1 MISGVGFPGVAGDVT
16 LRAEEKASVPGA
28 ASVCFRLGSQ
38 KASAVARVA
47 PTLSL
52 YLGWHFILSFFALLA
67 VIGGLILLFDTIELM
82 RRAVGDE
89 NLAFQTVLGMALL
102 KMPHTIQA
110 VLPFTVM
117 IAMMFA
123 LFRLSRSHELVVMRS
138 AGVSVWQFLAPA
150 LVLAGVLG
158 LINLTA
164 VDPLAANM
172 YESYQRMDQGLLRR
186 NAASLNIG
194 KAGLWLREERDGK
207 GIVVHAATVR
217 QEAGTLHLAGVSIF
231 RTDSAEKLE
240 GRYDAETGELA
251 DGLFRLRNVWD
262 MVPGRPPVFRDALA
276 LPTALTFAQVESSFA
291 PPETLSFWEL
301 PEFIRFSR
309 ASGFSALPHRLYWHS
324 LLATPFLLC
333 AMVLLAS
340 VFFLTSNARLA
351 GWTARGIAG
360 VGTGFLFYFFSR
372 FTYALGLSATLPIA
386 LAAWAP
392 SAVAGLLGLA
402 YLFHREDG

>member
-1 MISGVGFPGVAGDVT
+1 M
-16 LRAEEKASVPGA
+16 
-28 ASVCFRLGSQ
+28 Q
-38 KASAVARVA
+38 KASTVTRVT
-47 PTLSL
+47 PTLSV
-52 YLGWHFILSFFALLA
+52 YLGWQFILSFVGLLA
-67 VIGGLILLFDTIELM
+67 VISGLILLFDTIELM

-89 NLAFQTVLGMALL
+89 NLAFTTVLAMAVL
-102 KMPHTIQA
+102 KMPHTVQA

-123 LFRLSRSHELVVMRS
+123 LFRLSRGHELIVMRS

-150 LVLAGVLG
+150 LILAGGLGVL
-158 LINLTA
+158 NLAA

-172 YESYQRMDQGLLRR
+172 YESYQRMDQTLLRK

-194 KAGLWLREERDGK
+194 KAGLWLREERDKRGV
-207 GIVVHAATVR
+207 VVHAAGVR
-217 QEAGTLHLAGVSIF
+217 QDGGTLHLNDVSIF
-231 RTDSAEKLE
+231 RTDINEKLE
-240 GRYDAETGELA
+240 GRYSAENGQLA
-251 DGLFRLRNVWD
+251 HGQFHLQRVWD
-262 MVPGRPPVFRDALA
+262 MVPGKPPTFRDALD
-276 LPTALTFAQVESSFA
+276 LPTSITFQQVENSFA

-301 PEFIRFSR
+301 PAFIKFSQ
-309 ASGFSALPHRLYWHS
+309 ASGFSALPHRLYWQS

-340 VFFLTSNARLA
+340 AFFLTPNARLA

-360 VGTGFLFYFFSR
+360 VSTGFLFYFFSR
-372 FTYALGLSATLPIA
+372 FTYALGLSATLPLG

-392 SAVAGLLGLA
+392 TAVAGLLGLA

>member
-1 MISGVGFPGVAGDVT
+1 MT
-16 LRAEEKASVPGA
+16 
-28 ASVCFRLGSQ
+28 
-38 KASAVARVA
+38 RVA
-47 PTLSL
+47 PTLSV
-52 YLGWHFILSFFALLA
+52 YLGWHFILAFFGLLA
-67 VIGGLILLFDTIELM
+67 VIAGLILLFDTIELM

-89 NLAFQTVLGMALL
+89 NLAFGTVIGMALL
-102 KMPHTIQA
+102 KMPHTVQA

-138 AGVSVWQFLAPA
+138 AGVSVWQFIAPA
-150 LVLAGVLG
+150 LVLAGGLG
-158 LINLTA
+158 VVNLAA
-164 VDPLAANM
+164 VDPLAASM
-172 YESYQRMDQGLLRR
+172 YESYQRLDQSLLRK

-194 KAGLWLREERDGK
+194 KSGLWLREERDNR

-217 QEAGTLHLAGVSIF
+217 HDGGLLHLNDVSIF
-231 RTDSAEKLE
+231 RTDAGERLE
-240 GRYDAETGELA
+240 GRYSAEDGELTS
-251 DGLFRLRNVWD
+251 GWFHLRKVWD
-262 MVPGRPPVFRDALA
+262 MEPGRPPVFRESLD

-309 ASGFSALPHRLYWHS
+309 NSGFSALPHRLYWHS
-324 LLATPFLLC
+324 LVATPFLLC
-333 AMVLLAS
+333 AMVIVAS

-351 GWTARGIAG
+351 GWTARAIAG
-360 VGTGFLFYFFSR
+360 VATGFLFYFFSR
-372 FTYALGLSATLPIA
+372 FTYALGLSATLPLG

-392 SAVAGLLGLA
+392 TAVAGLLGLA

>member
-1 MISGVGFPGVAGDVT
+1 M
-16 LRAEEKASVPGA
+16 R
-28 ASVCFRLGSQ
+28 
-38 KASAVARVA
+38 RVA

-52 YLGWHFILSFFALLA
+52 YLGWQFITSFVGLLA
-67 VIGGLILLFDTIELM
+67 VIAGLILLFDTIELM
-82 RRAVGDE
+82 RRAVGDGD
-89 NLAFQTVLGMALL
+89 LPFSTVLGMALL
-102 KMPHTIQA
+102 KMPHTVQQ

-138 AGVSVWQFLAPA
+138 VGISVWQFLAPA
-150 LVLAGVLG
+150 LALAGLLG
-158 LINLTA
+158 VINLAA
-164 VDPLAANM
+164 VGPLAANM
-172 YESYQRMDQGLLRR
+172 YESYQRLDQSLLRK

-194 KAGLWLREERDGK
+194 KAGLWLREERDGR

-217 QEAGTLHLAGVSIF
+217 QDGGTLHLNNVSIF
-231 RTDSAEKLE
+231 RTDTAEKLE
-240 GRYDAETGELA
+240 GRYNAESGQLA
-251 DGLFRLRNVWD
+251 KGQFHLRNVWD
-262 MVPGRPPVFRDALA
+262 MVPGRQPVFHEALD
-276 LPTALTFAQVESSFA
+276 LPTALTFQQVESSFA
-291 PPETLSFWEL
+291 PPDTLSFWEL

-324 LLATPFLLC
+324 LLATPLLLC
-333 AMVLLAS
+333 AMVLVAS

-351 GWTARGIAG
+351 GWTTRAIAG

-372 FTYALGLSATLPIA
+372 FTYALGLSATLPLT

-392 SAVAGLLGLA
+392 TAVAGLLGLA

>member
-1 MISGVGFPGVAGDVT
+1 M
-16 LRAEEKASVPGA
+16 
-28 ASVCFRLGSQ
+28 Q
-38 KASAVARVA
+38 KASLVTRVT
-47 PTLSL
+47 PTLSV
-52 YLGWHFILSFFALLA
+52 YLGWHFILAFVGLLA
-67 VIGGLILLFDTIELM
+67 VISGLILLFDTIELM

-89 NLAFQTVLGMALL
+89 NLAFGTVLGMALL
-102 KMPHTIQA
+102 KMPHTVQA

-150 LVLAGVLG
+150 LILAGLLG
-158 LINLTA
+158 ILNLA
-164 VDPLAANM
+164 AIDPLAATM
-172 YESYQRMDQGLLRR
+172 YESYQRMDQTLLRK

-194 KAGLWLREERDGK
+194 KAGLWLREERDNR

-217 QEAGTLHLAGVSIF
+217 QDGGTLQLNDVSIF
-231 RTDSAEKLE
+231 RTDASEKLE
-240 GRYDAETGELA
+240 GRYNAENGQLTGGQFHLQ
-251 DGLFRLRNVWD
+251 NVWD
-262 MVPGRPPVFRDALA
+262 MVPGRPPVFRDSLD
-276 LPTALTFAQVESSFA
+276 LPTAITFQQVENSFA

-301 PEFIRFSR
+301 PAFIKFSR

-333 AMVLLAS
+333 AMVLVAS

-360 VGTGFLFYFFSR
+360 VSTGFLFYFFSR
-372 FTYALGLSATLPIA
+372 FTYALGLSATLPLM

-392 SAVAGLLGLA
+392 TAVAGLLGLA

>member
-1 MISGVGFPGVAGDVT
+1 MT
-16 LRAEEKASVPGA
+16 
-28 ASVCFRLGSQ
+28 
-38 KASAVARVA
+38 RVA

-52 YLGWHFILSFFALLA
+52 YLGWQFILAFFGLLA
-67 VIGGLILLFDTIELM
+67 VIAGLILLFDTIELM

-89 NLAFQTVLGMALL
+89 NLAFATVLGMAVL
-102 KMPHTIQA
+102 KMPHTVQA

-117 IAMMFA
+117 VAMMFA

-150 LVLAGVLG
+150 LALAALLGVV
-158 LINLTA
+158 NLTA
-164 VDPLAANM
+164 VDPLAASM
-172 YESYQRMDQGLLRR
+172 YESYQRLDQSLLRK

-194 KAGLWLREERDGK
+194 KAGLWLREERDNR
-207 GIVVHAATVR
+207 GIVVHAAAVR
-217 QEAGTLHLAGVSIF
+217 QDGGLLHLSDVSIF
-231 RTDSAEKLE
+231 RTDADEKLE
-240 GRYDAETGELA
+240 GRYSAEGGQLA
-251 DGLFRLRNVWD
+251 AGQFHLRNVWD
-262 MVPGRPPVFRDALA
+262 MEPGRPPVFRETLQ
-276 LPTALTFAQVESSFA
+276 LPTALTFEQVESSFA

-309 ASGFSALPHRLYWHS
+309 SSGFSALPHRLYWHS

-333 AMVLLAS
+333 AMVLIAA

-351 GWTARGIAG
+351 GWTARGVAG
-360 VGTGFLFYFFSR
+360 VATGFLFYFFSR
-372 FTYALGLSATLPIA
+372 FTYALGLSATLPLA

-392 SAVAGLLGLA
+392 TAVAGLLGLA

>member
-1 MISGVGFPGVAGDVT
+1 MHRVT
-16 LRAEEKASVPGA
+16 
-28 ASVCFRLGSQ
+28 
-38 KASAVARVA
+38 

-52 YLGWHFILSFFALLA
+52 YLGWNFIVCFLGLLA
-67 VIGGLILLFDTIELM
+67 VIAGLILLFDTIELM

-89 NLAFQTVLGMALL
+89 NLAFKTILGMAVL
-102 KMPHTIQA
+102 KTPHTLQA

-150 LVLAGVLG
+150 LIASGALG
-158 LINLTA
+158 AVNLMA
-164 VDPLAANM
+164 IDSLAADM
-172 YESYQRMDQGLLRR
+172 YESYQRLDQTLLRK
-186 NAASLNIG
+186 NTASLNVG
-194 KAGLWLREERDGK
+194 KSGLWLREERDGR
-207 GIVVHAATVR
+207 GIIVHAVTVR
-217 QEAGTLHLAGVSIF
+217 HEGGALHLTGLSIF
-231 RTDSAEKLE
+231 RTDTGEKLE
-240 GRYDAETGELA
+240 GRYDAEAGRLA
-251 DGLFRLRNVWD
+251 DGRFHLHNVWD
-262 MVPGRPPVFRDALA
+262 MEPGRPPVFRETVEM
-276 LPTALTFAQVESSFA
+276 PTGLTFEQVESSFA
-291 PPETLSFWEL
+291 PPQTLSFWEL

-351 GWTARGIAG
+351 AWTTRGIAG
-360 VGTGFLFYFFSR
+360 VATGFLFYFFSR
-372 FTYALGLSATLPIA
+372 FTYALGLSSTLPLG

-392 SAVAGLLGLA
+392 TAVAGLLGLA

>member
-1 MISGVGFPGVAGDVT
+1 MN
-16 LRAEEKASVPGA
+16 
-28 ASVCFRLGSQ
+28 
-38 KASAVARVA
+38 RVA

-52 YLGWHFILSFFALLA
+52 YLGWHFILSFLGLLA
-67 VIGGLILLFDTIELM
+67 VIAGLILLFDTIELM

-89 NLAFQTVLGMALL
+89 NLAFTTVLGMALL
-102 KMPHTIQA
+102 KMPHTLQA

-117 IAMMFA
+117 IGMMFA

-150 LVLAGVLG
+150 LVLAGLLG
-158 LINLTA
+158 VVNLTA
-164 VDPLAANM
+164 IDPLAANM
-172 YESYQRMDQGLLRR
+172 YESYQRMDQSLLRK

-194 KAGLWLREERDGK
+194 KAGLWLREERENR

-217 QEAGTLHLAGVSIF
+217 QDGGTLHLKDVSIF
-231 RTDSAEKLE
+231 RTDKAERLE
-240 GRYDAETGELA
+240 GRYSAEGGELA
-251 DGLFRLRNVWD
+251 GGKFHLRNVWD
-262 MVPGRPPVFRDALA
+262 MEPGKPPVFREVLD
-276 LPTALTFAQVESSFA
+276 LPTKLTFEQVESSFA

-309 ASGFSALPHRLYWHS
+309 SSGFSALPHRLYWHS

-333 AMVLLAS
+333 AMVLLAA

-351 GWTARGIAG
+351 GWTARGMAG

-372 FTYALGLSATLPIA
+372 FTYALGLSATVPLG

-392 SAVAGLLGLA
+392 TAVAGLLGLA